1 MENQNINVNEVEF
14 EGGANSTEQIKT
26 YTQEEVNELLKGYKS
41 QEEVN
46 NIVNKRLA
54 REKKDIEARIEAEK
68 REAERLAT
76 MSAEEK
82 AKHELEKKIAELEA
96 REREIAKKELEN
108 ETSRQLKDLG
118 ISINATKFVLG
129 KDAETTHSNIKDF
142 ANFIEELK
150 EDLKRE
156 LLKGKT
162 PKTSTSVAANAITKE
177 QFKRMSYMEKMD
189 LYNKDIELF
198 NKLNQY

>member
-82 AKHELEKKIAELEA
+82 AKHELEKRMAELEA

-129 KDAETTHSNIKDF
+129 ESAETTHSNIKDF

-162 PKTSTSVAANAITKE
+162 PRTSVSVTGNVITKE

-198 NKLNQY
+198 NKLNQ

>member
-68 REAERLAT
+68 REAARLAT
-76 MSAEEK
+76 MSAEEN
-82 AKHELEKKIAELEA
+82 AKHELEKKIAEFEA
-96 REREIAKKELEN
+96 REREIAK
-108 ETSRQLKDLG
+108 
-118 ISINATKFVLG
+118 
-129 KDAETTHSNIKDF
+129 
-142 ANFIEELK
+142 
-150 EDLKRE
+150 
-156 LLKGKT
+156 
-162 PKTSTSVAANAITKE
+162 
-177 QFKRMSYMEKMD
+177 
-189 LYNKDIELF
+189 
-198 NKLNQY
+198 

>member
-1 MENQNINVNEVEF
+1 
-14 EGGANSTEQIKT
+14 
-26 YTQEEVNELLKGYKS
+26 
-41 QEEVN
+41 
-46 NIVNKRLA
+46 
-54 REKKDIEARIEAEK
+54 
-68 REAERLAT
+68 

-96 REREIAKKELEN
+96 REREIARKELEN

-129 KDAETTHSNIKDF
+129 ESAETTHSNIKDF

-162 PKTSTSVAANAITKE
+162 PRSSSSVTSNVITKE

-198 NKLNQY
+198 NKLNQ

>member
-1 MENQNINVNEVEF
+1 MENQNINVNEVEV
-14 EGGANSTEQIKT
+14 EGGANSIEEVKT

-82 AKHELEKKIAELEA
+82 TKHELEKKIAELEA

-162 PKTSTSVAANAITKE
+162 PKTSTSIAANAITKE

>member
-14 EGGANSTEQIKT
+14 EGGANSTEQIKTYTQEEVNELGHLYKSEITDSTCTEKT

-96 REREIAKKELEN
+96 REREIARKENCIPIL
-108 ETSRQLKDLG
+108 
-118 ISINATKFVLG
+118 
-129 KDAETTHSNIKDF
+129 NILNLYANIF
-142 ANFIEELK
+142 NTNFI
-150 EDLKRE
+150 
-156 LLKGKT
+156 
-162 PKTSTSVAANAITKE
+162 
-177 QFKRMSYMEKMD
+177 Y
-189 LYNKDIELF
+189 
-198 NKLNQY
+198 